1 MRKLLLIIFV
11 LALQTSVLSQMDS
24 MTCSLKLSGRVI
36 DEHDQSALELA
47 TVYIVELN
55 RSSITDEKGNYSF
68 IGICSGVYT
77 IKIQHLNCEPIQARL
92 EISKN
97 TVKNFYPEHHAELLK
112 DVEVT
117 VGKLPSQSTQ
127 TENEVTGEKLNQS
140 KGLSLGEA
148 LKNIT
153 GVASL
158 NTGNSISKP
167 IINGMHSNRILILN
181 NGIRQEGQQWGV
193 EHAPELDPFIAG
205 KLSVVKGANSVR
217 YGSDAIAG
225 VVLVEPK
232 PHRDSL
238 GIGAELSTV
247 GNTNGRGIT
256 SSAMLEGRLKN
267 YNFLSWRLQGTF
279 KQNGNVSA
287 PNYIM
292 VNTGQKEY
300 NFSYSLALQKQK
312 YGLEIFYS
320 QFNTT
325 LGIFSA
331 AHIGNLTDLQ
341 RAFQSPVPLET
352 GDFTYDIK
360 RPYQHIE
367 HELFKVKAHL
377 FTGNKGKLSFV
388 YARQYNLR
396 NEYDKHRPLNDSLA
410 LLNKPEL
417 QFELTTHTAD
427 LFWEHNSFNKL
438 TGSIGVSGITQ
449 GNTYE
454 GRALI
459 PNFANKSI
467 GAFWIERLKKKQFEL
482 EAGLRYDIKSLEIY
496 KYRYIGNGSYEL
508 INPIHDFQNISGNLG
523 AIYKKDSTV
532 NVSINVGSAWRS
544 PSVNELYSD
553 GLHHGAA
560 AMEYGNNAL
569 KLERTYN
576 SIFTFRYNNHRRL
589 NLEVSPY
596 IHYIENF
603 IYRQP
608 ATLPVVTIRGAFP
621 AFNYKQTNALLRG
634 CDIFLSYQLIKNLE
648 FTGKVSLIRS
658 WNLTEKNWLVLMPSD
673 RCEGELIYRFKP
685 TNVLTSSYIS
695 GSVLHVTKQWRVPS
709 NSDFVAPPAAYT
721 TFNLHTNFT
730 FKIKKQTIDAGL
742 SVLNLLNQ
750 TYRDYL
756 DRFRYFT
763 DAMGRNVVLRISY
776 KF

>member
-1 MRKLLLIIFV
+1 MRKLILIIFV
-11 LALQTSVLSQMDS
+11 FALHTTLLSQKDS
-24 MTCSLKLSGRVI
+24 VECTLKLSGRII

-55 RSSITDEKGNYSF
+55 KTSITDEKGNYSF
-68 IGICSGVYT
+68 SKICPGIYT
-77 IKIQHLNCEPIQARL
+77 IKIQHLNCEPIQAKI
-92 EISKN
+92 EVQKN
-97 TVKNFYPEHHAELLK
+97 TTKNFYPEHHAELLK
-112 DVEVT
+112 DVEVM
-117 VGKLPSQSTQ
+117 VGKLPIQSTQ
-127 TENEVTGEKLNQS
+127 TENNVSTEKLNQS

-153 GVASL
+153 GVATL

-167 IINGMHSNRILILN
+167 IIHGMHSNRILILN
-181 NGIRQEGQQWGV
+181 NGVRQEGQQWGV
-193 EHAPELDPFIAG
+193 EHAPEMDPFIAG

-225 VVLVEPK
+225 VVLVETK
-232 PHRDSL
+232 AHRDSS
-238 GIGAELSTV
+238 GVGAEINAV
-247 GNTNGRGIT
+247 GNSNGKGVTT
-256 SSAMLEGRLKN
+256 SGLLEGRLKHHKW
-267 YNFLSWRLQGTF
+267 LSWRLQGTF

-300 NFSYSLALQKQK
+300 NFSYAIAIQKQK
-312 YGLEIFYS
+312 YGAEVFYS

-360 RPYQHIE
+360 RPYQRIE
-367 HELFKVKAHL
+367 HELFKAKAHL

-410 LLNKPEL
+410 QLNKPEL
-417 QFELTTHTAD
+417 LFELTTHTGD
-427 LFWEHNSFNKL
+427 LIWEHNSFNRF
-438 TGSIGVSGITQ
+438 TGSIGISAITQ
-449 GNTYE
+449 ANTYE

-459 PNFANKSI
+459 PNFANNSAGI
-467 GAFWIERLKKKQFEL
+467 FWIERFKKKSLEL
-482 EAGLRYDIKSLEIY
+482 EAGCRYDIKSLQVY
-496 KYRYIGNGSYEL
+496 KYQYKGSASYEL
-508 INPIHDFQNISGNLG
+508 ITPEHNFQNLSGNIG
-523 AIYKKDSTV
+523 AIVKKDSTH
-532 NVSINVGSAWRS
+532 NLSLNFGTAWRS
-544 PSVNELYSD
+544 PSINELYSD

-560 AMEYGNNAL
+560 AMEYGDNTL

-576 SIFTFRYNNHRRL
+576 SIFTWRFTKHQQL
-589 NLEVSPY
+589 HLEVSPY
-596 IHYIENF
+596 LHYIENF

-608 ATLPVVTIRGAFP
+608 ASNPVVTIRGAFP

-634 CDIFLSYQLIKNLE
+634 CDAYLNYRLIKNLE
-648 FTGKVSLIRS
+648 FVAKASLIRS
-658 WNLTEKNWLVLMPSD
+658 WNLSEKNWLVMMPSD

-685 TNVLTSSYIS
+685 TKHQSTAYIS
-695 GSVLHVTKQWRVPS
+695 GSVLHVTKQWRVPA

-721 TFNLHTNFT
+721 TVNLHTNFT
-730 FKIKKQTIDAGL
+730 FKIKKQTLDVGM

-750 TYRDYL
+750 SYRDYL

-763 DAMGRNVVLRISY
+763 DAMGRNVVMRITY
-776 KF
+776 KI